1 MQSHSIS
8 DPGDRGG
15 RLRLAEEEDLL
26 SSPTPEPGPQPK
38 GLGPLATQIEGNKL
52 PRNGPTIA
60 LELLRLGPLGTRL
73 QTEFQGNVHRQGL
86 RNPLTIDGERLLAD
100 SSPQAASEGLGPL
113 A

>member
-60 LELLRLGPLGTRL
+60 LELLREDHSAQGCRRSSKGTYIVK
-73 QTEFQGNVHRQGL
+73 G
-86 RNPLTIDGERLLAD
+86 
-100 SSPQAASEGLGPL
+100 
-113 A
+113 